1 MTEIAKEY
9 GTALFSLAME
19 EGKTEEYAEAL
30 RTVLGIFE
38 QNPEYLSLLSGPSI
52 PLGERLSSL
61 REVFASALPV
71 HVLSYLSLLCE
82 KGRISCFGESAEEYF
97 ALLNASRNRS
107 NAVVTSAVSLTDGE
121 KDQLRRKLEALR
133 GGTVQMTFSV
143 DPSLLGGVVV
153 EMDGKVLDGSLRH
166 RFREVKEVMSV

>member
-166 RFREVKEVMSV
+166 RLREVKEVMSV

>member
-107 NAVVTSAVSLTDGE
+107 NAVVTSAVALTDGE
-121 KDQLRRKLEALR
+121 KDQLRRKLEVLR

-166 RFREVKEVMSV
+166 RLREVKEVMSV

>member
-107 NAVVTSAVSLTDGE
+107 NAVVTSAVALTDGE
-121 KDQLRRKLEALR
+121 KDQLRRKLEVLR

-153 EMDGKVLDGSLRH
+153 EMDGKVLDGSMRH
-166 RFREVKEVMSV
+166 RLREVKEVMSV